1 MVVLLKHK
9 KKRES
14 QMKEM
19 LEAIAKTIVDKPADV
34 KVSEIEGE
42 ASSILEIKVAKE
54 DLGKMIGKKGKT
66 AQSIRNLVYAA
77 SFKYSKRYQIEIQAH

>member
-1 MVVLLKHK
+1 
-9 KKRES
+9 
-14 QMKEM
+14 MKDM
-19 LEAIAKTIVDKPADV
+19 LEAIAKTIVDKPEFV
-34 KVSEIEGE
+34 TVTEVEGD

-77 SFKYSKRYQIEIQAH
+77 SFKHKKRYQIEIQAEE

>member
-1 MVVLLKHK
+1 
-9 KKRES
+9 
-14 QMKEM
+14 MKEM